1 MDQLLLLFEIS
12 GHVFDLLKILQV
24 LRYAHVQV
32 YLRHL
37 FNRKLKYTAM
47 DRLSVQRNSQRRK
60 ENGNSLAPLLESAA

>member
-24 LRYAHVQV
+24 LRYALVQV

-37 FNRKLKYTAM
+37 FNRKLKYIAM